1 MLALENARERLLST
15 LVALPAEPV
24 PVAAAD
30 GRVAAADVYSPRDLP
45 PFDNSAM
52 DGYAVRS
59 ADTAT
64 VPAPLRVVGR
74 AAAGGGFAGIV
85 GPGGCVRVFTGAPM
99 PAGTDAVVM
108 QEDVD
113 VDPAD
118 PTRVVVREGV
128 KPWEDVRFRGE
139 DVRRGA
145 RIVVAG
151 TVLGPQQVA
160 LLGATGFAEVTVHR
174 APRVVVLANGS
185 ELRPPGAPL
194 GTGEIHES
202 NTAMLAALVRR
213 AGGVPVAARCV
224 PDDAEVLRSALAGAF
239 AVADVVVTVGG
250 ASVGEHDLVKAEFTA
265 LGGELE
271 FWRLALKPGKPFF
284 FGRHQGKFLFGLP
297 GNPVSAFVTSVLLVL
312 PALRRLQGIADH
324 GPPSTPGTLEG
335 PLSNPDGR
343 RHFVR
348 VATDADGMVRAS
360 GAQASHL
367 LGSLAAADGLVDVPP
382 RTTLAAGTAV
392 RVIRW

>member
-1 MLALENARERLLST
+1 MLALETARERLLSA

-24 PVAAAD
+24 PVAGAD
-30 GRVAAADVYSPRDLP
+30 GRVAASDVASPRDLP

-64 VPAPLRVVGR
+64 VPATLRLVGR

-85 GPGGCVRVFTGAPM
+85 GAGGCVRVFTGAPM

-113 VDPAD
+113 VGPDDPM
-118 PTRVVVREGV
+118 RVVVREGV

-145 RIVVAG
+145 RIVAAG
-151 TVLGPQQVA
+151 TVLGPQQIA
-160 LLGATGFAEVTVHR
+160 LLGAAGFAEVAVHR

-194 GTGEIHES
+194 GPGEIHES

-284 FGRHQGKFLFGLP
+284 FGRHQDKFLFGLP
-297 GNPVSAFVTSVLLVL
+297 GNPVSAFVTAVLLVM
-312 PALRRLQGIADH
+312 PALRRLQGIADP
-324 GPPSTPGTLEG
+324 GPPSTPGTLAG

-343 RHFVR
+343 RHLVR

-367 LGSLAAADGLVDVPP
+367 LGSLASADGLVDVPP

-392 RVIRW
+392 RVVRW